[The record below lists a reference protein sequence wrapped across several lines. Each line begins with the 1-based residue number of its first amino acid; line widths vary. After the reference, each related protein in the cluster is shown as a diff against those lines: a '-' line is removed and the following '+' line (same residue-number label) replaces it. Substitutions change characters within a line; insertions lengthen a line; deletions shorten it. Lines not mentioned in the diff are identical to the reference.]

1 MITQTT
7 KGSAVVTLPTDTSIL
22 ITREFNAPKH
32 LVFKAWT
39 TPEYVERW
47 WPGNHGSMTVTDI
60 DLRVGGA
67 WRWVMMTPENFEVA
81 FRGEYHEIVPNE
93 KLVYTEIFE
102 PFPHA
107 GAVCTLT
114 FTEKDGR
121 TLLTMHVEHKE
132 KEHRD
137 AHINSGMEGGMQVSM
152 DLLETVAIS
161 LA

>member
-1 MITQTT
+1 MTQAT

-22 ITREFNAPKH
+22 ITREFDAPKH
-32 LVFKAWT
+32 LVFRAWT

-47 WPGNHGSMTVTDI
+47 WPGNHGTMTVTDI

-67 WRWVMMTPENFEVA
+67 WRWVLMTHQNFEVA

-102 PFPHA
+102 RFPDA
-107 GAVCTLT
+107 GAVCTLN
-114 FTEKDGR
+114 FTEKNGR
-121 TLLTMHVEHKE
+121 TLLTMHVEHQE

-137 AHINSGMEGGMQVSM
+137 AHINSGMESGMQVSM
-152 DLLETVAIS
+152 DLLEAVAIS